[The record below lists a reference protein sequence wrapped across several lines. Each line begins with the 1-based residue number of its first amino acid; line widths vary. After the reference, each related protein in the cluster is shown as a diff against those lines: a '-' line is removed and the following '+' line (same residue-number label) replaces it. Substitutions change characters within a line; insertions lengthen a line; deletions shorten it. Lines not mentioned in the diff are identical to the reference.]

1 MEEARLLTLVL
12 VGIILALALIFLLP
26 FSRRNLG
33 RLAQR
38 FAERWRLLEQW
49 QELREAVKEVMTPR
63 ITAATM
69 GITILALFIN
79 VVILD
84 LSLRGIGLVIPY
96 ASLFLAYVLPTM
108 LGRLTALP
116 GGIGIT
122 EAGMV
127 GYLAATAHV
136 SPEAAAA
143 SITIF
148 RITTILFQAILGAV
162 VYFFAWQGEKEIT
175 LSVRHLKWGSN
186 ESYPAPQS

>member
-1 MEEARLLTLVL
+1 MEEARLPTLVL

-84 LSLRGIGLVIPY
+84 LSLRE
-96 ASLFLAYVLPTM
+96 S
-108 LGRLTALP
+108 
-116 GGIGIT
+116 
-122 EAGMV
+122 
-127 GYLAATAHV
+127 
-136 SPEAAAA
+136 
-143 SITIF
+143 
-148 RITTILFQAILGAV
+148 
-162 VYFFAWQGEKEIT
+162 AW
-175 LSVRHLKWGSN
+175 
-186 ESYPAPQS
+186 